1 MRTEL
6 SAFGIWRVAQ
16 CKQIPNLI
24 EGETQLLGT
33 ADETNPCNRF
43 RGILPVARVSSDGLF
58 DQSFSFI
65 KSERFPPD
73 ARFLGRLTCRQ

>member
-43 RGILPVARVSSDGLF
+43 RGILPVAEFPRMG
-58 DQSFSFI
+58 FSI
-65 KSERFPPD
+65 SPSRS
-73 ARFLGRLTCRQ
+73 